1 MTLTGDAIPPVR
13 SARAIWRPRLLALL
27 AGIAAALAHPPF
39 GLLPGLLSYGALML
53 LIDGSGADRPLRSA
67 FLRGWLAG
75 LGYFA
80 VGTWWVAEAFLVD
93 IAAHGWMAP
102 IAVTL
107 MAGGIALFWGL
118 AAWLYRLARFDGPWR
133 VVVFAAAFGAAE
145 WLRGHILTGFP
156 WNLPGETWRAGSAIS
171 QMASVVGVYGLTVL
185 TVGVAA
191 APALLLRDRRRADLI
206 AVGAAAAVV
215 VGMAGYGMAR
225 TANAPVAAV
234 GAERPVIR
242 IVQPNVPQT
251 VKYDPIVFSR
261 ILAKHLKLTR
271 QPGEQ
276 LPDIVIWSE
285 GAIPMLAND
294 YLAPDSFE
302 RTAITEALVP
312 GQVLLVGAAVA
323 EAPEAAGGRVRYFN
337 SLLALRRDGDDLTLI
352 GRYDKHRL
360 VPFGEFLPLE
370 GLLTPLGFKELVKIG
385 DGFSPG
391 PRPAPIALP
400 GLGIVQP
407 LICYESLYPGFT
419 REGAKA
425 SGRQPK
431 LLINIS
437 NDAWFGATSGP
448 LQHLNLASYRA
459 IEEGVPMA
467 RVTPT
472 GVSAMID
479 AYGRVIPSARIEQGA
494 EAVIDVGLPPTV
506 DITPYRRL
514 GDTIFSLFMIVS
526 IGLTLV
532 FHWRGMKK
540 PPRLF
545 RRR

>member
-1 MTLTGDAIPPVR
+1 VTLPANPIPP
-13 SARAIWRPRLLALL
+13 AWRPRLLAVL
-27 AGIAAALAHPPF
+27 AGIAAALAHPPW
-39 GLLPGLLSYGALML
+39 GLLPGLLGYGAIML
-53 LIDGSGADRPLRSA
+53 LADRADPARPLRSA

-102 IAVTL
+102 FAVTL

-118 AAWLYRLARFDGPWR
+118 ATWLYRLARIEGPWR
-133 VVVFAAAFGAAE
+133 VVVFAGAFGAAE

-156 WNLPGETWRAGSAIS
+156 WNLPGETWKAGSAVS
-171 QMASVVGVYGLTVL
+171 QTASLVGVYGLTVL

-191 APALLLRDRRRADLI
+191 ATALLWKAPRRQALVAGGLAGGLLVAMLGFGLARLALAD
-206 AVGAAAAVV
+206 ANTVGD
-215 VGMAGYGMAR
+215 
-225 TANAPVAAV
+225 APPLV
-234 GAERPVIR
+234 R

-251 VKYDPIVFSR
+251 IKYDPVVFSH
-261 ILAKHLKLTR
+261 ILAKHLRLTR
-271 QPGEQ
+271 QPGRRV
-276 LPDIVIWSE
+276 PDIVIWSE

-294 YLAPDSFE
+294 YLAEGSLE
-302 RTAITEALVP
+302 RAAITEALAP

-323 EAPEAAGGRVRYFN
+323 DPPEPGSRNRGPRYAN

-370 GLLTPLGFKELVKIG
+370 GILTPLGFKELVKIG
-385 DGFSPG
+385 DGFSIG
-391 PRPAPIALP
+391 PRPAPMRIQGLP
-400 GLGIVQP
+400 VMQP

-425 SGRQPK
+425 SGLSPD
-431 LLINIS
+431 LIVNIS

-467 RVTPT
+467 RATPT

-479 AYGRVIPSARIEQGA
+479 AYGRVIPSAKIGQGV
-494 EAVIDVGLPPTV
+494 EAVVDVVLPPKV
-506 DITPYRRL
+506 DKTPYRRL
-514 GDTIFSLFMIVS
+514 GDTIFSIFMIVS
-526 IGLTLV
+526 AGISLA
-532 FHWRGMKK
+532 FHWRGMKI
-540 PPRLF
+540 PLRLF
-545 RRR
+545 QRD

>member
-1 MTLTGDAIPPVR
+1 MTLPADTPPV
-13 SARAIWRPRLLALL
+13 ARPAWAGWRTRLMALL

-39 GLLPGLLSYGALML
+39 GLLPGLLGYGALML
-53 LIDGSGADRPLRSA
+53 LVDGASQERPLRSA

-80 VGTWWVAEAFLVD
+80 VGTWWVSEAFLVD

-133 VVVFAAAFGAAE
+133 VIVFAGAFGAAE
-145 WLRGHILTGFP
+145 WLRGHVLTGFP

-191 APALLLRDRRRADLI
+191 APALLLPDRRRGSLI
-206 AVGAAAAVV
+206 AVSMAAVV
-215 VGMAGYGMAR
+215 LLGMAGYGLAR
-225 TANAPVAAV
+225 TVNAPVSPG
-234 GAERPVIR
+234 GADAPVIR
-242 IVQPNVPQT
+242 IVQPDVPQT

-271 QPGEQ
+271 QPGRQ
-276 LPDIVIWSE
+276 TPDIVIWSE

-294 YLAPDSFE
+294 YLDPDSFE
-302 RTAITEALVP
+302 RTAITQALAP

-323 EAPEAAGGRVRYFN
+323 EPPENGGPVRYFN

-370 GLLTPLGFKELVKIG
+370 GLLSPLGFKELVKIG
-385 DGFSPG
+385 DGFTTG
-391 PRPAPIALP
+391 PKPAPMTLP
-400 GLGIVQP
+400 GLPILQP

-419 REGAKA
+419 REGANA
-425 SGRQPK
+425 SGLQPR
-431 LLINIS
+431 LLVNVS

-448 LQHLNLASYRA
+448 LQHLNLAAYRA

-467 RVTPT
+467 RATPT

-494 EAVIDVGLPPTV
+494 EGVIDVALPPTV
-506 DITPYRRL
+506 DKTPYRRL
-514 GDTIFSLFMIVS
+514 GDTIFFLFMIVS
-526 IGLTLV
+526 VGLTLV
-532 FHWRGMKK
+532 FHWRRMKI
-540 PPRLF
+540 PPKLF
-545 RRR
+545 RRA